1 VTTVGLR
8 QPEPFVDVPL
18 LPPLMLFII
27 GVLGL
32 TPLELYL
39 LPLPSMSYLVRVIYL
54 FALKGRYMLSFA
66 LSGEWCSVL
75 PLVFA
80 QALVP

>member
-1 VTTVGLR
+1 MITLMVARVHVALALR
-8 QPEPFVDVPL
+8 LKFKK
-18 LPPLMLFII
+18 
-27 GVLGL
+27 
-32 TPLELYL
+32 
-39 LPLPSMSYLVRVIYL
+39 RVIYSL
-54 FALKGRYMLSFA
+54 ATKGRRMLSFT

>member
-1 VTTVGLR
+1 MDKPAIVVYATGYRNNEINVK
-8 QPEPFVDVPL
+8 
-18 LPPLMLFII
+18 MLYWHYGAII
-27 GVLGL
+27 FW
-32 TPLELYL
+32 
-39 LPLPSMSYLVRVIYL
+39 VIYSL
-54 FALKGRYMLSFA
+54 ATKGRRMLSFA